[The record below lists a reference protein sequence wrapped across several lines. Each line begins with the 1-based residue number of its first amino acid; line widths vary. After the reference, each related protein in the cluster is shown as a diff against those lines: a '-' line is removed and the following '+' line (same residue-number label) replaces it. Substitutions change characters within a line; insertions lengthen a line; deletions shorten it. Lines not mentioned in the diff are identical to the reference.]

1 MITRRRFALT
11 ALPLAVVVAVAASAV
26 WLRRAA
32 ATPVD
37 TTCPAPLAM
46 SSSGVCQLHGK
57 VQFVKAFPKYKIQIV
72 SAFPDIKV
80 KRVNAFPDKPG
91 EWQVVSAFP
100 DFTVQVVDAFP
111 DFKVQYVDAF
121 PGCP

>member
-1 MITRRRFALT
+1 MKRPRSLVPLLALG
-11 ALPLAVVVAVAASAV
+11 LAATLAASGVA
-26 WLRRAA
+26 LRRARA
-32 ATPVD
+32 SVETP
-37 TTCPAPLAM
+37 CPAPM
-46 SSSGVCQLHGK
+46 SGNAGACKLHGK
-57 VQFVKAFPKYKIQIV
+57 VKFVTAFPKYKIQIV

-80 KRVNAFPDKPG
+80 KKVGAFPDKPG
-91 EWQVVSAFP
+91 EWQVVDAFP